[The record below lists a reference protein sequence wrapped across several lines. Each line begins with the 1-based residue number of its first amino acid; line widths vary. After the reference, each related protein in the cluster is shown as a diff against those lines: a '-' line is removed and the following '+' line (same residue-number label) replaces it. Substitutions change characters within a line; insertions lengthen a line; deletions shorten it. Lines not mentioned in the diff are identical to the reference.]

1 MKNYFYFLLAISVI
15 SCTNH
20 SAPSKQTQELE
31 IYDHAA
37 VVSARKEAS
46 DIGTS
51 ILKKGGNAFDAM
63 VATDLALA
71 VSYPFAG
78 NISGGGFMVYRMND
92 GEIGSIDYREMA
104 PSATHKNYYLDQE
117 GNVIPGKSTLGATA
131 VGIPGTLSG
140 LFEVHKKFGTLPME
154 ELIQPAINLARN
166 GIIVSERQAQSFAY
180 YDSIFT
186 VVNQKPLAL
195 FHQKKKGDTI
205 VFDAL
210 ANTLETI
217 QNEGEQAFYGGSLA
231 EKMVSFLQN
240 NGGAHTLE
248 DFKSY
253 KAKWRDPITFDFLGN
268 RIISMG
274 PPSSGGVTLKQ
285 IFGMLESLDLMSE
298 SPDTADYIHKLSATF
313 RRAYADR
320 NEYLG
325 DPDFVTI
332 PIEELTNPGY
342 LASRISNFEKDTI
355 VAIGE
360 INPGKFIESN
370 ETTHYSIVDSYG
382 NAVSVTTTLN
392 GGYGSKLFHPEL
404 GFFYNNEMD
413 DFSSKPGV
421 PNMFGLVGSEAN
433 AIAPGKRMLSSMTP
447 TIVEKNEEL
456 HLVVGTPGGST
467 IITAVAQVILRS
479 AYYGTP
485 MQEAV
490 DAARFHH
497 QGVPDRLIL
506 EPNRFSTVVIDSLKQ
521 MGYTIS
527 ERTNRIIGKV
537 NAIRIT
543 EDGKLETGADSRGD
557 DTASG
562 Y

>member
-1 MKNYFYFLLAISVI
+1 MKYSFFTIFSLLLI
-15 SCTNH
+15 SCDHNP
-20 SAPSKQTQELE
+20 SATENSVELE
-31 IYDHAA
+31 IYNQAA

-46 DIGTS
+46 DIGAT

-63 VATDLALA
+63 IATELALA

-78 NISGGGFMVYRMND
+78 NISGGGFMVYRMSD
-92 GEIGSIDYREMA
+92 GEIGSIDYREVA
-104 PSATHKNYYLDQE
+104 PSATHKDYYLDEE
-117 GNVIPGKSTLGATA
+117 GNVIRGKSILGATA
-131 VGIPGTLSG
+131 VGIPGTVSG
-140 LFEVHKKFGTLPME
+140 LFEVHKKFGTLPIE
-154 ELIQPAINLARN
+154 ELIQPAISLARN
-166 GIIVSERQAQSFAY
+166 GIVVTERQAQSFAY

-186 VVNQKPLAL
+186 MVNQKPLAL
-195 FHQKKKGDTI
+195 FHQKKVGDTI

-217 QNEGEQAFYGGSLA
+217 QKGGKQAFYEGQLA
-231 EKMVSFLQN
+231 EKMVSFLQI

-253 KAKWRDPITFDFLGN
+253 QAKWRDPITFDFLGK

-285 IFGMLESLDLMSE
+285 IFGMLESLDLMNS
-298 SPDTADYIHKLSATF
+298 SPNTAAYIHKLSATF

-325 DPDFVTI
+325 DPDFVSI
-332 PIEELTNPGY
+332 PIDKLTHSDY
-342 LASRISNFEKDTI
+342 LATRIANFTEDTI
-355 VAIGE
+355 VSIDDV
-360 INPGKFIESN
+360 NPGKFIESD

-392 GGYGSKLFHPEL
+392 GGYGSKLFDPEL

-413 DFSSKPGV
+413 DFSSKPGI

-433 AIAPGKRMLSSMTP
+433 SIAPGKRMLSSMTP
-447 TIVEKNEEL
+447 TIVEKDNQL
-456 HLVVGTPGGST
+456 LLVLGTPGGST

-479 AYYGTP
+479 IYYHTP
-485 MQEAV
+485 VQKAV

-497 QGVPDRLIL
+497 QGVPDLLIL
-506 EPNRFSTVVIDSLKQ
+506 EPNRFNNVVIDSLKKL
-521 MGYTIS
+521 GYTIS
-527 ERTNRIIGKV
+527 EKTNRIIGKV

-557 DTASG
+557 ETSSG
-562 Y
+562 F

>member
-1 MKNYFYFLLAISVI
+1 VKNYFYFLLAISVI

-20 SAPSKQTQELE
+20 SASSEQVQELE

-46 DIGTS
+46 DIGTA

-63 VATDLALA
+63 VATELALA

-104 PSATHKNYYLDQE
+104 PSATHKDYYLDQE

-154 ELIQPAINLARN
+154 ELIQPAIDLARN
-166 GIIVSERQAQSFAY
+166 GIIVTEKQA
-180 YDSIFT
+180 
-186 VVNQKPLAL
+186 
-195 FHQKKKGDTI
+195 H
-205 VFDAL
+205 
-210 ANTLETI
+210 
-217 QNEGEQAFYGGSLA
+217 YGGSLT
-231 EKMVSFLQN
+231 EKMVSFLQS

-285 IFGMLESLDLMSE
+285 IFGMLGSLDLMNE
-298 SPDTADYIHKLSATF
+298 SPDTAAYIHKLSATF

-325 DPDFVTI
+325 DPDFVAI
-332 PIEELTNPGY
+332 PMDELTNPVY
-342 LASRISNFEKDTI
+342 LSSRISNFDKDTI
-355 VAIGE
+355 VAIGD

-392 GGYGSKLFHPEL
+392 GGYGSKLFDPEL

-421 PNMFGLVGSEAN
+421 PNMFGLVGSKAN

-479 AYYGTP
+479 AYYDTP

-506 EPNRFSTVVIDSLKQ
+506 EPSRFNTVVIDSLKQ